1 MKFAKEFLLFFKNNN
16 LISTIIATIV
26 STYVTELTQSFADD
40 IIIPIINRD
49 GNEDGEADIK
59 TLETFKITIFGIKFK
74 VGKFIITLIKVIFIF
89 FIVFIINK
97 YSSINND

>member
-26 STYVTELTQSFADD
+26 STYVTELTRSFADD

-74 VGKFIITLIKVIFIF
+74 DGKFIITLIKVIFIF
-89 FIVFIINK
+89 FIVFIINT